1 MQPPLNVG
9 KIDYFLGVPKFLR
22 RVSFFSFRF
31 NVKANSHYVGGNNVF
46 GKGFGDHNQDVIVQA
61 HYKDENQYMG
71 RLFLIDFAFLLRMF
85 L

>member
-46 GKGFGDHNQDVIVQA
+46 GKDLVIIT
-61 HYKDENQYMG
+61 KTS
-71 RLFLIDFAFLLRMF
+71 LFKPIIKTRTNTWVASF
-85 L
+85 